1 MYGDAADLSSQT
13 DFLDSVMSAW
23 IDYLYPDALLGNPKA
38 LFVQYEPS
46 DLDSSAPLFYLQTYP
61 GYVDWNTNT

>member
-1 MYGDAADLSSQT
+1 
-13 DFLDSVMSAW
+13 MSAW

-61 GYVDWNTNT
+61 GYVDWNTNGWFVKKSGRNGINLISQVI